1 MKHHIRMW
9 AILAVCVA
17 AYGPLLL
24 AFRLLNRP
32 SDAAV
37 IAGVVVL
44 LFLLLVVPAAVC
56 TIWRRL

>member
-1 MKHHIRMW
+1 MKHHIRLW

-32 SDAAV
+32 SDVSV
-37 IAGVVVL
+37 IAGIAVL
-44 LFLLLVVPAAVC
+44 LALLLVVPAALC